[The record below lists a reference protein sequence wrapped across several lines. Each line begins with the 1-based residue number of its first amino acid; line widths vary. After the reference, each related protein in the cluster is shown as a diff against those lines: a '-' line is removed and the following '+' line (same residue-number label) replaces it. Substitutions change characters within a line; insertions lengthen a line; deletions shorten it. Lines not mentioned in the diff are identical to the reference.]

1 MKKLFILAII
11 MIAVLVGCTA
21 QPIEETPTQPVVE
34 TPIVEVDPS
43 IVSFEALGESIV
55 WTTEADKFTIVAP
68 DQSVTLS
75 IAQSFTADQ
84 DVIMSVDATPFIN
97 AGLDV
102 SKLPVGLFV
111 DGRLNY
117 VTLLEG
123 SNVYTNVNE
132 AFADIVSLNPELVG
146 YHAALD
152 HYGLSLQDGNVF
164 EWASDVNTNDKDI
177 VFVLNPQTLID
188 AGANV
193 EAVEGWLF
201 AEVEIMQAD
210 GSMKMVAKLLKPFE
224 LN

>member
-1 MKKLFILAII
+1 MKKLIILGVVLIAILA
-11 MIAVLVGCTA
+11 GCTA
-21 QPIEETPTQPVVE
+21 QTVEEKPVVE
-34 TPIVEVDPS
+34 TPVEEVDPS
-43 IVSFEALGESIV
+43 IVSFDALSKAIEWKVEGTNFI
-55 WTTEADKFTIVAP
+55 TFAP
-68 DQSVTLS
+68 DQSVSLS
-75 IAQSFTADQ
+75 IAQSFASEN
-84 DVIMSVDATPFIN
+84 DVVMSVDAAPFIA

-102 SKLPVGLFV
+102 TKLPEGLFV

-117 VTLLEG
+117 VTSIEG
-123 SNVYTNVNE
+123 TASYANVTE
-132 AFADIVSLNPELVG
+132 AFTDILSIQADLVG

-164 EWASDVNTNDKDI
+164 EWAADVNTNDKDI

-193 EAVEGWLF
+193 EAVEAWIF

-210 GSMKMVAKLLKPFE
+210 GTMKMVPKLLKPFD